1 MAEKFVFGHI
11 VSELLWGLD
20 DPDLQDANTQ
30 NRNTTFKPRDWEK
43 QEEPIQR
50 RIAHLKQEL
59 KEMQTLLE
67 NLKRMLQS
75 KVFDEEDYE
84 DFRRQRSAA
93 RLQKHQ
99 IQIELREKEAE
110 LQKIAELKNHEQK
123 LFDFTRG
130 NPGILHAIDKK
141 LWSLPDRAKA
151 EIIRGSA

>member
-1 MAEKFVFGHI
+1 
-11 VSELLWGLD
+11 
-20 DPDLQDANTQ
+20 
-30 NRNTTFKPRDWEK
+30 
-43 QEEPIQR
+43 
-50 RIAHLKQEL
+50 
-59 KEMQTLLE
+59 MQTLLE

-151 EIIRGSA
+151 EIIRDVCLTES